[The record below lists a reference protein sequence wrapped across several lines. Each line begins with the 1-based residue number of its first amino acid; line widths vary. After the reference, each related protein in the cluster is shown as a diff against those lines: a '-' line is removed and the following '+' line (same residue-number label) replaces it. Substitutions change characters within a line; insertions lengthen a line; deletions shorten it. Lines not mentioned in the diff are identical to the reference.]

1 MDQIFLVVFRHG
13 IEDEVNAHVKGILP
27 LLLAAWSARVDPAA
41 QLVPLPGTAK
51 VIVAI
56 DQRSRI
62 AHRNAFQVRADHP
75 PPADSFEQVVATH
88 GRMTRRD
95 SLELLLWKD
104 LLHFSAQALIKA
116 VAGLA
121 QGVVG

>member
-1 MDQIFLVVFRHG
+1 MDQVFLVVSRHG
-13 IEDEVNAHVKGILP
+13 VENEVDAHVKGILP
-27 LLLAAWSARVDPAA
+27 LLLAAGGARVYPAA

-56 DQRSRI
+56 DQRGRI
-62 AHRNAFQVRADHP
+62 THRNAFQVGADHP
-75 PPADSFEQVVATH
+75 PAADSFKQVIATH
-88 GRMTRRD
+88 GCMTRRD
-95 SLELLLWKD
+95 ALELFFWKD